1 MKTCLYF
8 TYLHDCETNRYANLA
23 ADGVS
28 RYLIQELEIFFDKV
42 YVVNLEKV
50 QKTFSVQRE
59 SKFFLSDK
67 TIVINPSVL
76 KFSRVE
82 DKILWKTKLRS
93 TIKKYLKKYAE
104 PGGFVFAYHSLAS
117 TKILSRF
124 KSKFKYNFI
133 IQIEEVYSEIY
144 SKFKRQKVSEL
155 ESLAKGDGF
164 LVANAQL
171 KAEFNKP
178 DQECPILLGDMRM
191 PKSLSSKIDDGQ
203 IHLIYG
209 GTLSGEKISLD
220 QLILPISKLPDKFVL
235 HIYPSNNKDELVRY
249 LSKLA
254 VKIQKKIYIEEPL
267 VGEEYFVAISKYNI
281 GLAINI
287 DSPKLSSSAI
297 PSKIINYLK
306 CELKVVSTPLECVKR
321 SDYAD
326 IIFVSKDFTANE
338 ITNAIKKCAQIDI
351 KSEKILEVLSRKFV
365 RDLKKLIHQVENKR

>member
-1 MKTCLYF
+1 
-8 TYLHDCETNRYANLA
+8 
-23 ADGVS
+23 
-28 RYLIQELEIFFDKV
+28 
-42 YVVNLEKV
+42 
-50 QKTFSVQRE
+50 
-59 SKFFLSDK
+59 
-67 TIVINPSVL
+67 
-76 KFSRVE
+76 
-82 DKILWKTKLRS
+82 
-93 TIKKYLKKYAE
+93 
-104 PGGFVFAYHSLAS
+104 
-117 TKILSRF
+117 
-124 KSKFKYNFI
+124 
-133 IQIEEVYSEIY
+133 
-144 SKFKRQKVSEL
+144 
-155 ESLAKGDGF
+155 
-164 LVANAQL
+164 
-171 KAEFNKP
+171 
-178 DQECPILLGDMRM
+178 M

-254 VKIQKKIYIEEPL
+254 VKIQKRIYIEEPL